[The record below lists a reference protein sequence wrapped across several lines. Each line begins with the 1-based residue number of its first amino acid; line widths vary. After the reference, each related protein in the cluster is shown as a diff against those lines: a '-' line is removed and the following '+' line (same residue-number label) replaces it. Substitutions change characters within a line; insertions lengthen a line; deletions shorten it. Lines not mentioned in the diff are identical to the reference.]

1 MNKLILA
8 GMLALLLWAAPN
20 ASHASEA
27 DLYCQTGSGPNFQ
40 PVNSTNPCP
49 ISTAIP
55 ITAKACSSTTI
66 GTGGTAITIVAGPV
80 NGGFITNPLNAA
92 AQNIV
97 TAENANIDMVATPS
111 AGDAGGSG
119 TAQLLVPG
127 QPFTVPPLS
136 SSGAI
141 KINASTTGHKFT
153 CEVW

>member
-1 MNKLILA
+1 M
-8 GMLALLLWAAPN
+8 
-20 ASHASEA
+20 
-27 DLYCQTGSGPNFQ
+27 
-40 PVNSTNPCP
+40 
-49 ISTAIP
+49 
-55 ITAKACSSTTI
+55 
-66 GTGGTAITIVAGPV
+66 AGPV

-127 QPFTVPPLS
+127 QSFTVPALS
-136 SSGAI
+136 SSGTI